1 LSLSARPNPVE
12 YGPMSLDQSAAGTD
26 STGLTVLDDA
36 ECLRL
41 LASVRLGRIAVSDR
55 ALPTV
60 LPVYFLLTGRT
71 VLLRVAGAGRL
82 AAATRGAVVAFEA
95 DEMGPMG
102 GWSVLGIGRT
112 RSVRPDER
120 AAASGLRKWGYG
132 EHDRFVAI
140 GLELL
145 TGRRLPLPT
154 G

>member
-1 LSLSARPNPVE
+1 
-12 YGPMSLDQSAAGTD
+12 MSLDQSAAGTD
-26 STGLTVLDDA
+26 PTGLTVLDDA

-82 AAATRGAVVAFEA
+82 AAATRTAVVAFEA
-95 DEMGPMG
+95 DEMGPTG

-120 AAASGLRKWGYG
+120 VAASGLRKWGTG
-132 EHDRFVAI
+132 EPDRFVAI

>member
-1 LSLSARPNPVE
+1 MSLPGRPIPVE
-12 YGPMSLDQSAAGTD
+12 YGPMSLDRSATGTD
-26 STGLTVLDDA
+26 STGLTVLDDV

-41 LASVRLGRIAVSDR
+41 LASVPLGRIAVSDR
-55 ALPTV
+55 ALPCV

-71 VLLRVAGAGRL
+71 VLLRVSGTGRL
-82 AAATRGAVVAFEA
+82 AAATRAAVVAFEA
-95 DEMGPMG
+95 DEMGTSG

-120 AAASGLRKWGYG
+120 AAASGLRRWGIG
-132 EHDRFVAI
+132 EHDRFVAV

-145 TGRRLPLPT
+145 TGRRLPPPT

>member
-1 LSLSARPNPVE
+1 
-12 YGPMSLDQSAAGTD
+12 MSLDQSAAGTD
-26 STGLTVLDDA
+26 STGLTVLSDI

-41 LASVRLGRIAVSDR
+41 LASVPLGRIAVSDR
-55 ALPTV
+55 ALPMV

-71 VLLRVAGAGRL
+71 VLLRVSGAGRI
-82 AAATRGAVVAFEA
+82 AAATRAAVVAFEA
-95 DEMGPMG
+95 DEMGPSG

-112 RSVRPDER
+112 RSVRLDER
-120 AAASGLRKWGYG
+120 AAASGLRKWGTG

-145 TGRRLPLPT
+145 TGRRLPPPT

>member
-1 LSLSARPNPVE
+1 MTL
-12 YGPMSLDQSAAGTD
+12 AGT
-26 STGLTVLDDA
+26 GLAALDEA

-41 LASVRLGRIAVSDR
+41 LASAPLGRIAVSDR
-55 ALPTV
+55 ALPSV
-60 LPVYFLLTGRT
+60 LPVYFLLRGRT
-71 VLLRVAGAGRL
+71 VLLRVSGAGRL
-82 AAATRGAVVAFEA
+82 AAATRAAVVAFEA
-95 DEMGPMG
+95 DEMGPSG

-120 AAASGLRKWGYG
+120 AAASGLRRWGPA

-140 GLELL
+140 GLEVL